1 MSLHLSDSTPTLS
14 VHSIAEVPARFRDLV
29 KERLADPGDLEVD
42 GQWRSFETPG
52 DRESSKPGRKA
63 GFCCIDPLRLIAVYG
78 SHRPGEC
85 PSTVVEIE
93 IAGPQPS
100 QAEREAAT
108 RQAQENRAQG
118 AQEARQR
125 AREVWARGDLDLAD
139 HAYLQVRGVLE
150 WARPVAGRCVRRF
163 AASNALVV
171 PMMDAAGELWNRQA
185 IAADG
190 RKRFLPGGRIE
201 GLALWVPAPPASG
214 ARWYAAEGF
223 AKALAV
229 AGATG
234 CSCLC
239 AFTANNLAAAIQ
251 EHAAAI
257 LSQGIIAADPDQAGR
272 TAVAE
277 AQARFPPLRVIY
289 PPDQRDWNDLL
300 VGQGL
305 DALKTALAGDPV
317 KIEGPQPLMR
327 PVEAGEEYPVDR
339 LGEFAP
345 MIRRVSEVSAVDPAL
360 VGQSFLGAVS
370 VATQGL
376 GDLMIDG
383 RCSPSS
389 LFLITIA
396 GSGERK
402 TTIDRLLLAEHRRWQ
417 KERLDRR
424 DAALLD
430 SQIGRDAH
438 AVAKATILRDAK
450 RNNVGD
456 AKAALQALGPEPTD
470 PATEVLLLEDV
481 SMEGMIK
488 LLGNNRPSCGVI
500 SDEGGR
506 LLNGWSLSQEH
517 ATRTI
522 SGYSAL
528 WDGSPLVTVR
538 AGAGLTALYGRRVTI
553 HWQAQPGVAQLIF
566 GNPQFADQGFLWR
579 CLVAEPAVSKPA
591 QYNAVDLTADPLVV
605 AYYQRIRQLLEKPL
619 PLAIRETGP
628 SLELD
633 PPKLVL
639 SQAAKACWIEH
650 YNHIESLAQSG
661 GPLFPIRGYARK
673 CAELIGRMACG
684 LTLLSNPDAATI
696 ADDVI
701 ENAAVLLQDYYLN
714 EMLRHFEGFQVSKEV
729 AQAQR
734 LLEWMHDHDFIYP
747 RQVYQHGPYGIRT
760 REQAHKAIS
769 VLESH
774 GWLVKVPGGM
784 ELDGQKRRDV
794 WRVIREEGAP

>member
-1 MSLHLSDSTPTLS
+1 MSLTISDSVATLS
-14 VHSIAEVPARFRDLV
+14 VQSIAEVPARFRALV
-29 KERLADPGDLEVD
+29 KERLADPGDLEAD
-42 GQWRSFETPG
+42 GVWRSFQTLG
-52 DRESSKPGRKA
+52 DLDSAKPGRKA
-63 GFCCIDPLRLIAVYG
+63 GFCAIDLARMICVYG

-93 IAGPQPS
+93 VTGPQPS
-100 QAEREAAT
+100 QAEREEAAN
-108 RQAQENRAQG
+108 QAREHRAQT
-118 AQEARQR
+118 AQEAQQR
-125 AREVWARGDLDLAD
+125 AREVWASGELDLAD
-139 HAYLQVRGVLE
+139 HAYLQARGVLE

-163 AASNALVV
+163 AASNALLV
-171 PMMDAAGELWNRQA
+171 PMMDAAGDLWNRQA

-214 ARWYAAEGF
+214 ARWYATEGF

-229 AGATG
+229 SGATG

-239 AFTANNLAAAIQ
+239 CFTANNLTAAIQ

-277 AQARFPPLRVIY
+277 AQARFPQLRVIY
-289 PPDQRDWNDLL
+289 PPDGAGDWNDLL
-300 VGQGL
+300 VGRGL
-305 DALKTALAGDPV
+305 DALKAALAADPV
-317 KIEGPQPLMR
+317 KVEGPQPLMR
-327 PVEAGEEYPVDR
+327 PVDAGEEYPVDR
-339 LGEFAP
+339 LGAFAP
-345 MIRRVSEVSAVDPAL
+345 MIRRIAEVAAVDPAL
-360 VGQSFLGAVS
+360 VAQSFLGAVS

-376 GDLMIDG
+376 GDLLIDG
-383 RCSPSS
+383 RCCPSS
-389 LFLITIA
+389 LYLLTVA

-417 KERLDRR
+417 KERLDGR

-430 SQIGRDAH
+430 SQFSREAH
-438 AVAKATILRDAK
+438 AVAKAGILRDAK
-450 RNNVGD
+450 RGGD
-456 AKAALQALGPEPTD
+456 AKAALQALGPEPSD
-470 PATEVLLLEDV
+470 PPTEVLLLEDV
-481 SMEGMIK
+481 SLEGMVK
-488 LLGNNRPSCGVI
+488 LLINNRPSCGVI

-522 SGYSAL
+522 SGYSSL

-538 AGAGLTALYGRRVTI
+538 AGAGLTALYGRRITL

-579 CLVAEPAVSKPA
+579 CLVAEPSVSKPA
-591 QYNAVDLTADPLVV
+591 EYNPVDLTADPLVV
-605 AYYQRIRQLLEKPL
+605 AYYRRIRELLEKPL

-628 SLELD
+628 ALELD

-639 SQAAKACWIEH
+639 SRAAKACWIEH

-673 CAELIGRMACG
+673 CAELIGRIACG
-684 LTLLSNPDAATI
+684 LTLLSTPDATVI

-701 ENAAVLLQDYYLN
+701 ENAAVLMLDYYLN
-714 EMLRHFEGFQVSKEV
+714 EMLRHFEGLQVGKEV
-729 AQAQR
+729 VLAQR
-734 LLEWMHDHDFIYP
+734 LLEWTRTREFVYP
-747 RQVYQHGPYGIRT
+747 SQVYQFGPYCIRT
-760 REQAHKAIS
+760 RDQATKAIS

-774 GWLVKVPGGM
+774 GWLVRVPGGM

-794 WRVIREEGAP
+794 WRVIREEVTP

>member
-1 MSLHLSDSTPTLS
+1 MSLKISDSITVLS
-14 VHSIAEVPARFRDLV
+14 VQSIAEVPAQFRALV
-29 KERLADPGDLEVD
+29 KERLADPGDLEAD
-42 GQWRSFETPG
+42 GGWRSFQTPG
-52 DRESSKPGRKA
+52 DLDSAKPGRKA
-63 GFCCIDPLRLIAVYG
+63 GFCVIDLARMICVYG

-93 IAGPQPS
+93 VTGPQPS
-100 QAEREAAT
+100 QAEREEAAN
-108 RQAQENRAQG
+108 QARAQRTQT

-125 AREVWARGDLDLAD
+125 AREVWARGELDLAA
-139 HAYLQVRGVLE
+139 HAYLQARGVLD
-150 WARPVAGRCVRRF
+150 WARPVGGRCVRRF
-163 AASNALVV
+163 ATSNTLIV
-171 PMMDAAGELWNRQA
+171 PMMDQHGDLWNRQA

-229 AGATG
+229 SGATG

-239 AFTANNLAAAIQ
+239 TFTAGNLAAAIGA
-251 EHAAAI
+251 HAGAI
-257 LSQGIIAADPDQAGR
+257 LPQGVVAADNDPAGR
-272 TAVAE
+272 TAAAE
-277 AQARFPPLRVIY
+277 AQARHPALGVGFPP
-289 PPDQRDWNDLL
+289 DGAGDWNDLL
-300 VGQGL
+300 LAQGPA
-305 DALKTALAGDPV
+305 ALKAALTVAPLR
-317 KIEGPQPLMR
+317 IEGPQPLMR
-327 PVEAGEEYPVDR
+327 PVDAGEEYPVDR
-339 LGEFAP
+339 LGAFAP
-345 MIRRVSEVSAVDPAL
+345 MIRRIAEVAAVDPAL
-360 VGQSFLGAVS
+360 VAQSFLGAVS

-376 GDLMIDG
+376 GDLLIDG
-383 RCSPSS
+383 RCCPSS
-389 LFLITIA
+389 LYLLTVA

-417 KERLDRR
+417 KERLDGR

-430 SQIGRDAH
+430 SQFSREAH
-438 AVAKATILRDAK
+438 AVAKAGILRDAK
-450 RNNVGD
+450 RGGD
-456 AKAALQALGPEPTD
+456 AKAALQALGPEPSD
-470 PATEVLLLEDV
+470 PPTEVLLLEDV
-481 SMEGMIK
+481 SLEGMVK
-488 LLGNNRPSCGVI
+488 LLINNRPSCGVI

-522 SGYSAL
+522 SGYSSL

-538 AGAGLTALYGRRVTI
+538 AGAGLTALYGRRVTL

-579 CLVAEPAVSKPA
+579 CLVAEPSVSKPA
-591 QYNAVDLTADPLVV
+591 EYNPVDLTADPLVV
-605 AYYQRIRQLLEKPL
+605 AYYQRIRELLEKPL

-628 SLELD
+628 ALELD

-639 SQAAKACWIEH
+639 SQAAKSCWIEH

-673 CAELIGRMACG
+673 CAELIGRIACG
-684 LTLLSNPDAATI
+684 LTLLSNPDATVI

-701 ENAAVLLQDYYLN
+701 ENAAVLMLDYYLN

-760 REQAHKAIS
+760 RDQAHKAIG

-774 GWLVKVPGGM
+774 GWLIRVPGGM

-794 WRVIREEGAP
+794 WRVLREEVTP